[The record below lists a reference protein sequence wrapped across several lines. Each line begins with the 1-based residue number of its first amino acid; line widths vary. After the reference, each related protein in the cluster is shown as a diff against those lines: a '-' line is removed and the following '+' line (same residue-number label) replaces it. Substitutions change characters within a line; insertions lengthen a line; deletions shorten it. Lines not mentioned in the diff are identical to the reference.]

1 MRLTTLRQ
9 HLYHSTQLVLLT
21 LFLST
26 SNSFAASPDFQ
37 DFLFGAC
44 TTADPNSDF
53 NTRCNIDSVGGD
65 LSGDSEDSLVPTQSL
80 ANGTNA
86 LAETRSRIKALR
98 AKMQEE
104 RGEPGETEDSAS
116 STDIKTTFGTS
127 GISLLFN
134 ATDGN
139 LERLKTDLERGYETT
154 STKIQLGL
162 DYRINDD
169 WMLGALLG
177 WDRYDTRYDG
187 AAPGRNFI
195 PGDSEGSSNADN
207 FNFSVFTTVVITD
220 NVYVDALA
228 SYSSSNYTFRR
239 IGLFQESTRSTPTI
253 DVITAANT
261 DGNQLAL
268 SIGTGWDKSYGANL
282 IQIYGRLGRF
292 SSSVDPY
299 SETGGAGFAMSI
311 ENKDSSETIATAGF
325 KFSRSINT
333 SFGVLVPQIYAEYE
347 NALDSEV
354 SRSLSSFV
362 ADASGTRFETLGDTP
377 DETSARLGVAILGS
391 FPDGWT
397 GFISVNKLSGN
408 DYREELRIT
417 AGIRVEL

>member
-1 MRLTTLRQ
+1 M
-9 HLYHSTQLVLLT
+9 
-21 LFLST
+21 
-26 SNSFAASPDFQ
+26 
-37 DFLFGAC
+37 
-44 TTADPNSDF
+44 
-53 NTRCNIDSVGGD
+53 
-65 LSGDSEDSLVPTQSL
+65 
-80 ANGTNA
+80 
-86 LAETRSRIKALR
+86 
-98 AKMQEE
+98 
-104 RGEPGETEDSAS
+104 
-116 STDIKTTFGTS
+116 
-127 GISLLFN
+127 
-134 ATDGN
+134 
-139 LERLKTDLERGYETT
+139 
-154 STKIQLGL
+154 
-162 DYRINDD
+162 
-169 WMLGALLG
+169 
-177 WDRYDTRYDG
+177 
-187 AAPGRNFI
+187 
-195 PGDSEGSSNADN
+195 
-207 FNFSVFTTVVITD
+207 
-220 NVYVDALA
+220 
-228 SYSSSNYTFRR
+228 
-239 IGLFQESTRSTPTI
+239 
-253 DVITAANT
+253 ITAANT

-311 ENKDSSETIATAGF
+311 ENKDSSETIATAVF